1 MSELRQDIVSGDWVI
16 LATGRAARPKFL
28 NEKKKKRA
36 RTPKS
41 TCPFEHLE
49 TNGNW
54 PPIMSWPSPEQWE
67 IVLIPNKYPA
77 VAQAAE
83 NGKKGVGAA
92 GDAEGV
98 FHSREAVG
106 THAILIARDHEKAFP
121 DLSPR
126 LAGKMFEVL
135 QEFHRM
141 MDRNRDTAYV
151 ATFCNWGP
159 GAGASVGHP
168 HYQVLTLPIVP
179 PTVVHSL
186 ADAAAYRKRHG
197 RCVRCDI
204 VRAERKAKV
213 RVIDENKSAIA
224 IAPYASEKEFTISIL
239 PKQHRSSLRT
249 MPMGELHDMAA
260 MLQSAMRRLRKYVND
275 PDLNFFIH
283 DTPTGRGDYGYHH
296 WHIEVVPV
304 NVLQTP
310 GGFEVSTAIKI
321 NVISPE
327 KTATILRGEKV
338 EW

>member
-1 MSELRQDIVSGDWVI
+1 MAELRQDIVSGDWVI

-28 NEKKKKRA
+28 DEKRKKRV

-41 TCPFEHLE
+41 TCPFEDLE
-49 TNGNW
+49 ADGNW
-54 PPIMSWPSPEQWE
+54 PPIMSYPDPERWE

-77 VAQAAE
+77 VTR
-83 NGKKGVGAA
+83 NTDKKVITDKGVYHARA
-92 GDAEGV
+92 
-98 FHSREAVG
+98 AVG
-106 THAILIARDHEKAFP
+106 THAILIGRDHDKAFP
-121 DLSPR
+121 DLAPR
-126 LAGKMFEVL
+126 TAGKMFEML

-159 GAGASVGHP
+159 TAGASVGHP

-186 ADAAAYRKRHG
+186 ADAAAYRKKHR

-204 VRAERKAKV
+204 VKAERKAKV
-213 RVIDENKSAIA
+213 RVIDENASAIA
-224 IAPYASEKEFTISIL
+224 IAPYASKKEFEISIL
-239 PKQHRSSLRT
+239 PKKHHSSLRE
-249 MPMGELHDMAA
+249 MPQKELHDMAA
-260 MLQSAMRRLRKYVND
+260 MLQSAMRRLRSYVND

-283 DTPTGRGDYGYHH
+283 DAPTGGGDYGYHH

-304 NVLQTP
+304 NVLQVP

-321 NVISPE
+321 NVIDPE
-327 KTATILRGEKV
+327 KTAAVLRGEHV
-338 EW
+338 WQ